1 MCGVAGI
8 TSGSIVNVGN
18 LVGYVSTPWARSYCA
33 GKASMQAMSNSL
45 RLKLRPFGVNVVLVL
60 PSSMRSNLGRANLE
74 RLGNYEWK
82 LYKDF
87 KEVIE
92 ERARASQD
100 DKAMDGRVFARHVV
114 RKVLGPKPPKQIVFL
129 SHDWFVCLALMVS
142 PVGKR
147 SFFLNLFWPKQKGLR
162 FCIKL

>member
-87 KEVIE
+87 KEGNE
-92 ERARASQD
+92 NE
-100 DKAMDGRVFARHVV
+100 
-114 RKVLGPKPPKQIVFL
+114 
-129 SHDWFVCLALMVS
+129 
-142 PVGKR
+142 
-147 SFFLNLFWPKQKGLR
+147 
-162 FCIKL
+162 